1 MKLLLTALVSLILLG
16 SCRPLSKIKADYQ
29 IFQRGMDS
37 LGTYQ
42 IGEPK
47 IIPLDFLDITLYTE
61 SVNQRQ
67 VDLYRVNTPNGY
79 QVDGKGFL
87 EMPMIGKVHANGLTN
102 FQLADTLKK
111 RYEPYIKDPGV
122 IVNIRVPQVKVIG
135 ETEVIGYLNFRNIR
149 PTLMDAIAL
158 AKPNPKTRIDSVF
171 LIREDNGIR
180 KSYSF
185 DLRDL
190 RTIYRSEAYYLQQ
203 NDVLIFPPSKRG
215 LIAYRNGEVGDL
227 VQPLQV
233 VNFALGAISILLSL
247 AILVTR

>member
-42 IGEPK
+42 LGEPK

-122 IVNIRVPQVKVIG
+122 IVNIRVPQVKAIG
-135 ETEVIGYLNFRNIR
+135 DVEATGYLNFRNVR

-158 AKPNPKTRIDSVF
+158 AKPSTKTRLDSVL
-171 LIREDNGIR
+171 LIREDNGLR
-180 KSYSF
+180 KTYAI

-190 RTIYRSEAYYLQQ
+190 RTIYGSEAYYLQQ
-203 NDVLIFPPSKRG
+203 NDILIFQPSKRG
-215 LIAYRNGEVGDL
+215 LIGYRNGEIGDL
-227 VQPLQV
+227 IQPLQV
-233 VNFALGAISILLSL
+233 VNFALGAFSVILSL
-247 AILVTR
+247 TLLLTR